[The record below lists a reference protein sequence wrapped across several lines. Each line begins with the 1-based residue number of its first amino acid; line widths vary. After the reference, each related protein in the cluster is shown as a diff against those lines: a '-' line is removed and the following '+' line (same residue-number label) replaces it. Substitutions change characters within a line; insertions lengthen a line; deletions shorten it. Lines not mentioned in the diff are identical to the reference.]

1 MKTSRAGLERHV
13 ALPGDQF
20 DAFFSFPTSKR
31 GGYSGVGVFSNTE
44 TSIPLKAEEGL
55 TGLLNTSSSGSK
67 SVNAQISD
75 DSSRVSRPVGYP
87 RAGDEGL
94 VLLPF
99 TPEVE
104 GTDTPTF
111 GLSKLTAQDE
121 FVSLDAEGR
130 SLVLDYGL
138 FVLINLYCPNSD
150 NGSSRHAYKMNFH
163 NLLGERVPQADRR
176 REAGGHRRWRY
187 QYLFSAN

>member
-1 MKTSRAGLERHV
+1 MFSRYFSLQCETCVVRPYISEMKTSRAALERHV

-138 FVLINLYCPNSD
+138 FA
-150 NGSSRHAYKMNFH
+150 SSSTFIVRTQTM
-163 NLLGERVPQADRR
+163 VPADTRTR
-176 REAGGHRRWRY
+176 
-187 QYLFSAN
+187 